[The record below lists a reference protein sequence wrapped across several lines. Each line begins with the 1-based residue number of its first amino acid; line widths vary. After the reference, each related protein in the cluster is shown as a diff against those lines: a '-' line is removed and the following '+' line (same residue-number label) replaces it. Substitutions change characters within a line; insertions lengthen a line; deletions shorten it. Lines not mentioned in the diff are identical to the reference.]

1 MDRNTIQKVLI
12 GLFLLACIFIGI
24 RTFDGNDI
32 NQNQSKPEVN
42 VNVSSSRMT
51 YGRFLEY
58 LEMGWVK
65 QVDLYDNSR
74 NAIVQ
79 ASSPELGNRPQS
91 IRVEIPVGASQLIQ
105 KLKEYQTLLND
116 AKGAFNEM
124 KSFYGP
130 DHRVSKTID
139 EVDIGALNTKINT
152 TITLLENSPSL
163 TDSIYVPGK
172 ESRESINP
180 EEIGRAHV

>member
-1 MDRNTIQKVLI
+1 MNRNTIQKILI
-12 GLFLLACIFIGI
+12 GLFFLACIFIGLK
-24 RTFDGNDI
+24 TFNVIGFNE
-32 NQNQSKPEVN
+32 NPSKPELN
-42 VNVSSSRMT
+42 TNVSSSRMT

-105 KLKEYQTLLND
+105 KLKENCL
-116 AKGAFNEM
+116 F
-124 KSFYGP
+124 
-130 DHRVSKTID
+130 
-139 EVDIGALNTKINT
+139 
-152 TITLLENSPSL
+152 
-163 TDSIYVPGK
+163 
-172 ESRESINP
+172 
-180 EEIGRAHV
+180 

>member
-1 MDRNTIQKVLI
+1 MWVDLMKI
-12 GLFLLACIFIGI
+12 
-24 RTFDGNDI
+24 I
-32 NQNQSKPEVN
+32 NLNQVS

-91 IRVEIPVGASQLIQ
+91 IRVEIPMGASQLIQ
-105 KLKEYQTLLND
+105 KLKEYNINFD
-116 AKGAFNEM
+116 AQLHEKYFHNN
-124 KSFYGP
+124 
-130 DHRVSKTID
+130 R
-139 EVDIGALNTKINT
+139 
-152 TITLLENSPSL
+152 
-163 TDSIYVPGK
+163 
-172 ESRESINP
+172 
-180 EEIGRAHV
+180 

>member
-1 MDRNTIQKVLI
+1 MYRNTIQKILI
-12 GLFLLACIFIGI
+12 GLFLLACIFIGL
-24 RTFDGNDI
+24 RTFNVIDVNE
-32 NQNQSKPEVN
+32 NQSKPEVSTN
-42 VNVSSSRMT
+42 MSSSRMT

-105 KLKEYQTLLND
+105 KLK
-116 AKGAFNEM
+116 
-124 KSFYGP
+124 
-130 DHRVSKTID
+130 
-139 EVDIGALNTKINT
+139 
-152 TITLLENSPSL
+152 
-163 TDSIYVPGK
+163 
-172 ESRESINP
+172 
-180 EEIGRAHV
+180 

>member
-12 GLFLLACIFIGI
+12 GLFLVACVFIGVK
-24 RTFDGNDI
+24 TFNI
-32 NQNQSKPEVN
+32 NGLNETQAKTEVTSN
-42 VNVSSSRMT
+42 ASSSRMT

-105 KLKEYQTLLND
+105 KLKEYNINFD
-116 AKGAFNEM
+116 AHPAPQK
-124 KSFYGP
+124 KYFY
-130 DHRVSKTID
+130 HNRK
-139 EVDIGALNTKINT
+139 
-152 TITLLENSPSL
+152 
-163 TDSIYVPGK
+163 
-172 ESRESINP
+172 
-180 EEIGRAHV
+180 

>member
-1 MDRNTIQKVLI
+1 
-12 GLFLLACIFIGI
+12 
-24 RTFDGNDI
+24 
-32 NQNQSKPEVN
+32 
-42 VNVSSSRMT
+42 MT

-105 KLKEYQTLLND
+105 KLKEYNIDFDEDSNKIEKLIHIHALL
-116 AKGAFNEM
+116 
-124 KSFYGP
+124 
-130 DHRVSKTID
+130 
-139 EVDIGALNTKINT
+139 
-152 TITLLENSPSL
+152 
-163 TDSIYVPGK
+163 
-172 ESRESINP
+172 
-180 EEIGRAHV
+180 

>member
-1 MDRNTIQKVLI
+1 MDRNLIQKLLL
-12 GLFLLACIFIGI
+12 GLFLVACIIIGVKKADFGEFG
-24 RTFDGNDI
+24 TAQAVAN
-32 NQNQSKPEVN
+32 KPEIN
-42 VNVSSSRMT
+42 SNVSSSRMT

-105 KLKEYQTLLND
+105 KLKEYNIDFDAHPVARKNIFCNYCKQFNIAVNLYQWINILLP
-116 AKGAFNEM
+116 KFG
-124 KSFYGP
+124 
-130 DHRVSKTID
+130 
-139 EVDIGALNTKINT
+139 
-152 TITLLENSPSL
+152 
-163 TDSIYVPGK
+163 
-172 ESRESINP
+172 
-180 EEIGRAHV
+180 